1 MNKESIKVLIKRACT
16 EVFTTI
22 ARRVEKK
29 DQALATPT
37 GSFLYISAI
46 IRSLT

>member
-1 MNKESIKVLIKRACT
+1 MDKESIKVLITRART
-16 EVFTTI
+16 EVFMTI

-37 GSFLYISAI
+37 GSFLYIRVI